1 MRMPPA
7 GPRNGLPVDVLPL
20 TFVATSS
27 IDLPDLA
34 GLTWRPL
41 GLDVLATW
49 HALHQALNEADGG
62 HEHLGF
68 DDLRDELA
76 PDWIDLATDSR
87 VGLDENGVARAFG
100 LVQVRPGDV
109 TLLRAACWGGV
120 HPQWR
125 GRGVGRAL
133 LAWQADRAE
142 QIVHARRVA
151 LGTAPPAGALVIIE
165 ERAESAARLAARAGF
180 TLSRYFFVMRRDLSQ
195 PVPTP
200 QTPPGLRLIAFD
212 KAVAADPGLDDRLR
226 LAHNEAF
233 EHHWGFQPWSADTW
247 QQWETGQRD
256 FRGDWSFV
264 ALTED
269 GEIAGYALSAGFR
282 TEWEIAGYTQGW
294 TSKLGVRAPWR
305 GIGLAKALLAT
316 SMQAFADHRIQF
328 AGLDVDSDNPTGAV
342 GLYSALGYQVQHRSA
357 HWTKDI

>member
-1 MRMPPA
+1 
-7 GPRNGLPVDVLPL
+7 LLS
-20 TFVATSS
+20 VATSE
-27 IDLPDLA
+27 IDLPNLA

-41 GLDVLATW
+41 GLDVLDTW
-49 HALHQALNEADGG
+49 HALHEALNEADGG
-62 HEHLGF
+62 HEHLSL
-68 DDLRDELA
+68 DDLRDELE
-76 PDWIDLATDSR
+76 PDWIDLARDSR
-87 VGLDENGVARAFG
+87 VGLDADGVARAFA
-100 LVQVRPGDV
+100 LVQVRPGDI
-109 TLLRAACWGGV
+109 TLLRAMCWGGV

-133 LAWQADRAE
+133 LAWQAGRAE
-142 QIVHARRVA
+142 EIVTTRRTE
-151 LGTAPPAGALVIIE
+151 LGTQPAAGALMIVE
-165 ERAESAARLAARAGF
+165 ERAESAAALATRIGF
-180 TLSRYFFVMRRDLSQ
+180 TLSRYFFVMRRDLAL
-195 PVPTP
+195 PLPTP
-200 QTPPGLRLIAFD
+200 ETPAGLRLLSFE

-269 GEIAGYALSAGFR
+269 DDIAGYALSAGFQ
-282 TEWEIAGYTQGW
+282 TEWEIVGHTQGW

-316 SMQAFADHRIQF
+316 SMQAFAADGMQY

-342 GLYSALGYQVQHRSA
+342 GLYSALGYQIRHRAA
-357 HWTKDI
+357 HWTKDM